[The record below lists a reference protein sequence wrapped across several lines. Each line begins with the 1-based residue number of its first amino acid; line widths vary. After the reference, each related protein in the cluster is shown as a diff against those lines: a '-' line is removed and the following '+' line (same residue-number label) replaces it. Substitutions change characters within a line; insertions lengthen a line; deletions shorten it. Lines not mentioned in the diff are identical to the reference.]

1 MAAALLCACTLS
13 VAAVPMTPFDAC
25 NAGCSTENNK
35 CLLDCPNSSS
45 IDRAMNCFCDH
56 LMVACVER
64 CREAYPGRNTDGF
77 I

>member
-13 VAAVPMTPFDAC
+13 VADVPMTPFDAC

-35 CLLDCPNSSS
+35 CLLDCPNSSN

-56 LMVACVER
+56 FMVACVER